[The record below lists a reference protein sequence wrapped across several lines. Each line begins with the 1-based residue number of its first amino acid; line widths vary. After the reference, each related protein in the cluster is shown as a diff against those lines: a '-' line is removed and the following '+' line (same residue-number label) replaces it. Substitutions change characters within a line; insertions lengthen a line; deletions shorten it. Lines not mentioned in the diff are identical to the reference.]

1 MGQRPFGSSTVSTN
15 GQLWL
20 GGGVTLVRA
29 SLCGS
34 EVLLLGDGSPAKGQ
48 EEGGGSLGH
57 VEAWHAIPGHCTVCH
72 PSIVGMI

>member
-1 MGQRPFGSSTVSTN
+1 MGQRPLGSSTVLTK

-34 EVLLLGDGSPAKGQ
+34 EVLLLGDGPQLKARRK
-48 EEGGGSLGH
+48 EGDPWDTWRPGVPSLD
-57 VEAWHAIPGHCTVCH
+57 AAQCAILPLWE
-72 PSIVGMI
+72 